1 MVNQK
6 LGERIYDPFCGTG
19 GFLTESFRHV
29 MRTNGTDMSFD
40 LKSFKQECISGTE
53 VTETARIAKMNM
65 VLYGDGH
72 SGIKRANSLENPVE
86 NKYDIALTNIPFS
99 QDLSRNIGNLYYD
112 GLAKQS
118 SDATCLLH
126 CFKSLRP
133 GGRMAAVVPEG
144 FLSNRDVKETRKF
157 LLDSTDLHSVVSL
170 PGGCFAPYTMAKTC
184 ILYLKGKEKYTTCK
198 FWFFSVT
205 IEDESY
211 LDKIFASSFGHNDE
225 IENEIMLLKAMSCK
239 IENIKKPYYSLLQN
253 RSQLKVDEK
262 AKQLKEVTYLKK
274 GKSITEKKQHL
285 E

>member
-1 MVNQK
+1 M
-6 LGERIYDPFCGTG
+6 
-19 GFLTESFRHV
+19 
-29 MRTNGTDMSFD
+29 
-40 LKSFKQECISGTE
+40 
-53 VTETARIAKMNM
+53 
-65 VLYGDGH
+65 
-72 SGIKRANSLENPVE
+72 
-86 NKYDIALTNIPFS
+86 DIPASN
-99 QDLSRNIGNLYYD
+99 
-112 GLAKQS
+112 
-118 SDATCLLH
+118 
-126 CFKSLRP
+126 
-133 GGRMAAVVPEG
+133 GRMAAVVPEG

>member
-1 MVNQK
+1 M
-6 LGERIYDPFCGTG
+6 IW
-19 GFLTESFRHV
+19 
-29 MRTNGTDMSFD
+29 
-40 LKSFKQECISGTE
+40 
-53 VTETARIAKMNM
+53 
-65 VLYGDGH
+65 
-72 SGIKRANSLENPVE
+72 ANSLENPVE

-184 ILYLKGKEKYTTCK
+184 ILYLKGKGKYTTCK

-211 LDKIFASSFGHNDE
+211 LDKIFSSSFGHNDE

-262 AKQLKEVTYLKK
+262 AKQSDFHDLKHETGKPHVYMGDFENFSIPIVSMADQKRLLTTALKK
-274 GKSITEKKQHL
+274 NRLLKNTTNVQVMLKTG
-285 E
+285 